1 MLLRKLGRCREHTN
15 QEAEPSIFLYMEN
28 IRRHIKNLM
37 KRVEPRIEVIEVLPP
52 QRMGKEATLET
63 DPETDLAAMNGQE
76 ELRSH

>member
-1 MLLRKLGRCREHTN
+1 
-15 QEAEPSIFLYMEN
+15 MEN